1 MFLYIGLVAAV
12 IVAYIIVLWIVLKV
26 SRNNRFKKNRSRS
39 VPSGEIE
46 GYVKKMAA
54 EHSVSRKKTIASW
67 PVPRMEENYNYINS
81 TYTRLNDDI
90 IKNLEVPPAAEWILD
105 NFYLIEEQVK
115 QLRSEIVKKS
125 YLNLPTLKTGKFK
138 GQSRIFALV
147 MELSLL
153 TNGKMDDSNLAGHI
167 KTYEEHNKIFE
178 RELLALPIVI
188 KLALLENIR
197 SICEKIR
204 DTQVQWKRA
213 NDIVEIMLSNNKM
226 DDENAKKLFVSG
238 VKAEQM
244 HISFIEHLFYRMKI
258 LSLEESAVSRNIH
271 EYLRNQEK
279 ITNAISKHELNSQSA
294 TIVSAENCILGLK
307 YFSTYD
313 WSDLLESMSSI
324 NHILSGDP
332 DGIYSLMDF
341 STRSY
346 YRNKI
351 EEFSLDYDI
360 EEGTI
365 ALKAIELAAESFK
378 NRNVQPHDNE
388 LQVKWHVGYYLVGKG
403 ITKLQKAL
411 NLKKKWAPNIIKL
424 SRNYPE
430 ILYIG
435 SIVLITVMLI
445 SIAAVYTI
453 NNSLSNQWL
462 WMLIAIIAVSVPSSE
477 IAVRIV
483 NWVSDR
489 SLSPAIFPAMELKEG
504 IPDNLSTI
512 VVIPTLLPN
521 KTRVNEIIENMET
534 HYLSNRETNL
544 YFALIG
550 AFKDSN
556 KEEPADLGIIDAAMS
571 GIKILNKK
579 YAKEGADIF
588 YYFHRKSKFSPA
600 NNKWIGWERKRGAL
614 IEFNDFLLGSKK
626 TSFYYC
632 SNHIKDLSNIKYV
645 ITLDS
650 DTVLPIGMAKMMV
663 GTMAHPL
670 NKPIIAPERGIV
682 VEGYGLLQPRVD
694 SDSESSGRSLFSKIF
709 TGQIGIDPYSNAISD
724 LYQDMFGEGIYT
736 GKGIYDLNVF
746 QKVLKNVVPENT
758 VLSHD
763 LYEGS
768 YVRTAL
774 VTNLKLVES
783 YPTKYSSVSARL
795 YRWSRGDWQLMPFLF
810 GKIPGRDGK
819 IKNPISLLSKWKIF
833 DNLRRT
839 AIPPALMVLFALGL
853 SILPGSSLI
862 WLSYVAVTLLSPLI
876 TSTMNYLMSGGLFI
890 ERIKNYMPVI
900 IGLKALLYQVIL
912 TFIFL
917 PYQAYIMTKAALL
930 TLWRIYISKKNTLEW
945 ITSADLEANQKDSLS
960 GYYSKMHSSIW
971 GAIVVGILILVFKPS
986 LAIVSAAFLVVWAM
1000 APCIAYV
1007 ISRDRTDMTER
1018 ILKEDINDLGKI
1030 ARKTWR
1036 YFEEFISPSNN
1047 YLIPDNYQQEPY
1059 RGLAERTSP
1068 TNIGLSLLSVIV
1080 ARDMGFIGYL
1090 EMTDII
1096 SKIISTLESLK
1107 KWNGHL
1113 YNWYNTKTLKK
1124 LSPGYISTVDN
1135 GNLVCYLTTLVQGLD
1150 DYLGCPIVDI
1160 KFISGILDTMGC
1172 AEQGDFDA
1180 GQITQ
1185 FMDDMQSAKKI
1196 DFAVWTEILNKFLSE
1211 DTLNGFKDLV
1221 WRPKVERMVKRF
1233 KSELSELVPWVDV
1246 LALQPRA
1253 MPEQLSGEYLARID
1267 KVTVYLRSNP
1277 SIRELPAI
1285 CTDALESIDILIADY
1300 ECSNEEITSWLR
1312 DIKKAFEQSRNTAE
1326 TLIGANI
1333 NLVERINALSKA
1345 MLFKPLYN
1353 PKKQLFSIG
1362 YSTREKKLTRSHYD
1376 LLASEARQT
1385 SFIAIARGEVPAS
1398 HWFRMGRTLTV
1409 MDGYKGL
1416 VSWTG
1421 TMFEYLM
1428 PLLVM
1433 KSYKNTLLDE
1443 TCSFAVRNQKKYGM
1457 QMGIPWGTSES
1468 GYHSLEKN
1476 KDYKYKAFGVPWL
1489 GLKRGLVGNA
1499 VIAPY
1504 ATFLALMVDPESAL
1518 QNISHLK
1525 SDGLEGD
1532 YGFYEAADYTPKS
1545 LLNRKNA
1552 IVMSFMAHHEGMSLL
1567 AIDNYL
1573 NRNIMQERFHSNPAV
1588 RSARLLLQEKNP
1600 GNVVFTK
1607 EIKEKVITIKG
1618 PELIEKSYIRKYNKP
1633 NEIIPKTHIL
1643 SNGDYSVALTD
1654 RGTGYSKNC
1663 EIQITRWR
1671 EDITLDHYGTFCF
1684 LKNVETGHV
1693 WSSAYAPLNV
1703 IPDDY
1708 EVIFTPD
1715 KVQYKRIDEDIETIT
1730 EIVVASGDNV
1740 EIRRISVKNLGE
1752 TPKSLEITSYFE
1764 AVMANQAQDVEHP
1777 AFSNLFVETEYLP
1790 QKRSIIASRRI
1801 RANDEKTWQ
1810 TANTLVIENSNHS
1823 EIQFETDRMKFIG
1836 RGKTIASARA
1846 INRPLSDTA
1855 GPVLD
1860 PVMSLRTKVD
1870 IDPGKTKTVSFVTSV
1885 SDNDKTLLGYIERY
1899 STSESVEDAF
1909 HLAKVRS
1916 QLDSKQ
1922 LNIPD
1927 SYVKLYE
1934 NMIPHIIFISPLKRQ
1949 HQNISN
1955 KNTKGQSVLWT
1966 YDISGDFPIV
1976 LLVIN
1981 DTENMELVKEVIEA
1995 HEYWWTKN
2003 LKVDLVVLANMKD
2016 SYNQPFHD
2024 NILDIESMQTPNK
2037 GKAFVLNMNEVPDED
2052 VNLLYAAARIVL
2064 VDSNGTLKEQMHIKK
2079 EHLALKHKR
2088 CTGEITEY
2096 FHGAQPDEKPP
2107 LSRNNGL
2114 GGFRPDG
2121 KEYVIELNAGQYT
2134 PAPWVNVIANARFG
2148 FNVSEAG
2155 SSYTWCENSRE
2166 NKLTP
2171 WTNDPVCDS
2180 PGEILYISD
2189 NDNGEVWTPTALP
2202 IREPETYKIKHG
2214 FGYSV
2219 FEHLS
2224 HDIMQSMVQFVPV
2237 NDSVKVS
2244 ILSLENRSE
2253 HKRELSLTYYVRPV
2267 LGVSDQIT
2275 AMHIKTRQAES
2286 GALLI
2291 ENPYN
2296 EEFSGRI
2303 AFMDSS
2309 VAERSVTG
2317 DRAEFFGAGGAT
2329 SPNVSKLEKLSGALG
2344 TGLDPCAAIKVNI
2357 TLLPGK
2363 STDVVFMF
2371 GVCRSDLEV
2380 AAVSKKYINVSN
2392 AYESLDEVKKFWDE
2406 KLSVIQV
2413 KTPSEPFDF
2422 MLNGWLQYQTISCR
2436 FWAKTSFYQSGGAI
2450 GFRDQLQDC
2459 LSIVNI
2465 WPEVVRS
2472 QILLH
2477 ARHQFKEGD
2486 VQHWWHEPWGR
2497 GTRTRCSDD
2506 LLWLP
2511 YVTAEYVKITGDIE
2525 ILKEQIS
2532 FLDAEVLKDSEK
2544 EKYIRPSVSTET
2556 ATLYEH
2562 CILAIEKA
2570 SQFGAHGLPLIGSGD
2585 WNDGMNNIGI
2595 KGFGESVWL
2604 GWFMISVLKN
2614 FAPACDTIDDVS
2626 NSQKYKELAGR
2637 LSVAIDKCAWD
2648 GKWYQRAY
2656 FDDGKI
2662 LGTIQNSECKIDS
2675 IAQSWSVLSGAGDIE
2690 RTDIAMDSLGEHL
2703 VDEKNGIIKLLSPP
2717 FDHGNLEPGYIKGY
2731 LPGVRENGGQY
2742 THAAAWAIMAW
2753 ARLGEGNKA
2762 WDCFELI
2769 NPINHTR
2776 NTADCSVYKLEPYV
2790 VSADVYSMPPNCGR
2804 GGWSWYTGSAGWLYK
2819 AGIEEILGFKKHG
2832 DTIILNPCISQK
2844 WTEYSL
2850 QYKYINTMYKIDV
2863 HNPQGVNKGA
2873 LVILVDGDAIDGN
2886 IIHLVNDGAT
2896 HEVNV
2901 YLNNNL

>member
-39 VPSGEIE
+39 VPSDEIE

-167 KTYEEHNKIFE
+167 KTYQEHNKIFE

-258 LSLEESAVSRNIH
+258 LSPEESAVSRNIH

-332 DGIYSLMDF
+332 DGTYSLMDF

-346 YRNKI
+346 YRNQI
-351 EEFSLDYDI
+351 EGFALAYDI

-378 NRNVQPHDNE
+378 NREKQPYDNE
-388 LQVKWHVGYYLVGKG
+388 MQAKWNVGYYLVGKG

-411 NLKKKWAPNIIKL
+411 NIKKKWAPHIIKL

-430 ILYIG
+430 ILYIW
-435 SIVLITVMLI
+435 SIVLITAMLI
-445 SIAAVYTI
+445 SIAAVYTM

-462 WMLIAIIAVSVPSSE
+462 WVLIAIMAVAVPSSE

-489 SLSPAIFPAMELKEG
+489 TLSPAIFPAMELKEG

-521 KTRVNEIIENMET
+521 KTRVNEIIENLET

-556 KEEPADLGIIDAAMS
+556 TEEPADLEIIDSAMS
-571 GIKILNKK
+571 GIKTLNMR
-579 YAKEGADIF
+579 YAKDGTDIF
-588 YYFHRKSKFSPA
+588 YYFHRKSKFNPE

-632 SNHIKDLSNIKYV
+632 SNHIKDFSDIKYV

-650 DTVLPIGMAKMMV
+650 DTVLPIGMARMMV

-694 SDSESSGRSLFSKIF
+694 SDSESSGKSLFSKIF

-736 GKGIYDLNVF
+736 GKGIYDLKVF
-746 QKVLKNVVPENT
+746 QKVLKNVIPENT

-839 AIPPALMVLFALGL
+839 AIFPALMILVALGL

-862 WLSYVAVTLLSPLI
+862 WLSYVALTLLSPLI
-876 TSTMNYLMSGGLFI
+876 TSTMNYLMTGGLFI
-890 ERIKNYMPVI
+890 ERIKSYMPVI

-917 PYQAYIMTKAALL
+917 PYQAYIMAKAALV
-930 TLWRIYISKKNTLEW
+930 TLWRIYVSKKNTLEW
-945 ITSADLEANQKDSLS
+945 ITSADLEASQKDSLL

-971 GAIVVGILILVFKPS
+971 GAVIVGILVLVFKPY
-986 LAIVSAAFLVVWAM
+986 LAIVSAALLAVWAM
-1000 APCIAYV
+1000 APCIAYI
-1007 ISRDRTDMTER
+1007 ISRDRIDTAKR
-1018 ILKEDINDLGKI
+1018 IPKEDTNDLGKI

-1036 YFEEFISPSNN
+1036 YFEEFIDPSNN
-1047 YLIPDNYQQEPY
+1047 YLVPDNFQQEPY

-1068 TNIGLSLLSVIV
+1068 TNIGLSLLSVV
-1080 ARDMGFIGYL
+1080 AARDMGYIGYL

-1096 SKIISTLESLK
+1096 SNIISTLENLK

-1124 LSPGYISTVDN
+1124 LSPGYVSTVDS
-1135 GNLVCYLTTLVQGLD
+1135 GNLVCYLTTLAQGLS
-1150 DYLGCPIVDI
+1150 DYLDRPVVDS
-1160 KFISGILDTMGC
+1160 KFASGIMVTLGC
-1172 AEQGDFDA
+1172 AEQDDFDSS
-1180 GQITQ
+1180 QITQ
-1185 FMDDMQSAKKI
+1185 FLDDMQSVKKI
-1196 DFAVWTEILNKFLSE
+1196 DFAVWNETLNKLLSE
-1211 DTLNGFKDLV
+1211 ETLNGLEDLV
-1221 WRPKVERMVKRF
+1221 WRPKVGRMVKMF
-1233 KSELSELVPWVDV
+1233 KTELSEIVPWVDA
-1246 LALQPRA
+1246 LALQPQA
-1253 MPEQLSGEYLARID
+1253 MPELLSGEYLARID
-1267 KVTVYLRSNP
+1267 KVTAYQRSNP
-1277 SIRELPAI
+1277 NMRDLPDI
-1285 CTDALESIDILIADY
+1285 CASALESIDTLIVNY
-1300 ECSNEEITSWLR
+1300 KCSNEEITSWLR

-1326 TLIGANI
+1326 TLIQANV
-1333 NLVERINALSKA
+1333 NLAERINTLSEA
-1345 MLFKPLYN
+1345 MLFKPLYDA
-1353 PKKQLFSIG
+1353 KKQLFSIG
-1362 YSTREKKLTRSHYD
+1362 YSTREKKLTRSYYD

-1385 SFIAIARGEVPAS
+1385 SFIAIARNEVPAS
-1398 HWFRMGRTLTV
+1398 HWFRLGRTLTV

-1428 PLLVM
+1428 PLLIM

-1468 GYHSLEKN
+1468 GYHSLGKN
-1476 KDYKYKAFGVPWL
+1476 LDYKYRAFGVPWL

-1499 VIAPY
+1499 VVAPY

-1518 QNISHLK
+1518 KNISHLK
-1525 SDGLEGD
+1525 ADGLEGD
-1532 YGFYEAADYTPKS
+1532 YGFYEAADYAPKS
-1545 LLNRKNA
+1545 LLNKKNA

-1573 NRNIMQERFHSNPAV
+1573 NKNIMQKRFHSNPTV

-1600 GNVVFTK
+1600 GNIVFTK
-1607 EIKEKVITIKG
+1607 EVKEKVISIKG
-1618 PELIEKSYIRKYNKP
+1618 PELIENSYIRKYNKP
-1633 NEIIPKTHIL
+1633 NETMPKTHIL
-1643 SNGDYSVALTD
+1643 SNGDYSVVLTD
-1654 RGTGYSKNC
+1654 RGTGYSKNND
-1663 EIQITRWR
+1663 IQITRWR
-1671 EDITLDHYGTFCF
+1671 EDITLDSYGTFCF
-1684 LKNVETGHV
+1684 LKNVETGAV
-1693 WSSAYAPLNV
+1693 WSSAYAPIN
-1703 IPDDY
+1703 IMPDDY

-1715 KVQYKRIDEDIETIT
+1715 KVQYRRIDKDIETVT

-1752 TPKSLEITSYFE
+1752 KTEILELTSYFE
-1764 AVMANQAQDVEHP
+1764 VVMALQTQDIAHP

-1801 RANDEKTWQ
+1801 RANGEKTWQ
-1810 TANTLVIENSNHS
+1810 TANTVVFENGTGP
-1823 EIQFETDRMKFIG
+1823 EVQFETDRIKFIG
-1836 RGKTIASARA
+1836 RGNNITSAIKA
-1846 INRPLSDTA
+1846 DNLLSDSA
-1855 GPVLD
+1855 GSILD
-1860 PVMSLRTKVD
+1860 PVMSMRVNLN
-1870 IDPGKTKTVSFVTSV
+1870 IEPGKTVTVSFITSV
-1885 SDNDKTLLGYIERY
+1885 SCNDKTLLGYIEKY
-1899 STSESVEDAF
+1899 STPESVEAAF

-1916 QLDSKQ
+1916 QLDSKHI
-1922 LNIPD
+1922 NIPD
-1927 SYVKLYE
+1927 SSIKLYE
-1934 NMIPHIIFISPLKRQ
+1934 NMIPHIIYISPLKRQ
-1949 HQNISN
+1949 HQNFAK
-1955 KNTKGQSVLWT
+1955 KNTSGQSALWA
-1966 YDISGDFPIV
+1966 YDISGDLPIV

-1981 DTENMELVKEVIEA
+1981 DAENMTLVNEVIEA

-2003 LKVDLVVLANMKD
+2003 LKVDLVILADMKN
-2016 SYNQPFHD
+2016 SYSQPFHD
-2024 NILDIESMQTPNK
+2024 NISDIESMQTPNK
-2037 GKAFVLNMNEVPDED
+2037 GKAFVLNMDDVPEAD
-2052 VNLLYAAARIVL
+2052 VHLLYAAARIVL
-2064 VDSNGTLKEQMHIKK
+2064 DDDNGTLKEQMHIKK
-2079 EHLALKHKR
+2079 EHSAQKHR
-2088 CTGEITEY
+2088 RVTGKIRECLPEAKTI
-2096 FHGAQPDEKPP
+2096 EKPL

-2121 KEYVIELNAGQYT
+2121 KEYVIELKDGQYT
-2134 PAPWVNVIANARFG
+2134 PAPWINVIANARFG
-2148 FNVSEAG
+2148 FNVSESG

-2166 NKLTP
+2166 NKITP
-2171 WTNDPVCDS
+2171 WTNDPLCDS
-2180 PGEILYISD
+2180 PGEVLYISD
-2189 NDNGEVWTPTALP
+2189 NDTGEIWTTTALP
-2202 IREPETYKIKHG
+2202 VREPEAYKIKHG

-2224 HDIMQSMVQFVPV
+2224 HEIKQSMVQFVPV

-2267 LGVSDQIT
+2267 LGVSDQVT
-2275 AMHIKTRQAES
+2275 AMHIKTRQGES

-2296 EEFSGRI
+2296 EEFSGRTT
-2303 AFMDSS
+2303 FMDSS

-2317 DRAEFFGAGGAT
+2317 DRAEFFGAGGAA
-2329 SPNVSKLEKLSGALG
+2329 SPNVLKLEKLSGALG

-2357 TLLPGK
+2357 TLLPGE
-2363 STDVVFMF
+2363 SSDVVFLLGM
-2371 GVCRSDLEV
+2371 CRSDLEV
-2380 AAVSKKYINVSN
+2380 AAVSKKYIDLSQ
-2392 AYESLDEVKKFWDE
+2392 AYESLGEVKKFWEE

-2422 MLNGWLQYQTISCR
+2422 MLNGWLQYQTLSCR
-2436 FWAKTSFYQSGGAI
+2436 FWAKSSFYQSGGAF

-2459 LSIVNI
+2459 LSII
-2465 WPEVVRS
+2465 HMWPEAVRS

-2511 YVTAEYVKITGDIE
+2511 YVTAEYVKNTGDE
-2525 ILKEQIS
+2525 GILKEQIS
-2532 FLDAEVLKDSEK
+2532 FLDAEVLKESEN
-2544 EKYIRPSVSTET
+2544 EKYIRPNVSTET

-2562 CILAIEKA
+2562 CVLAIEKA
-2570 SQFGAHGLPLIGSGD
+2570 SKFGIHGLPLIGSGD
-2585 WNDGMNNIGI
+2585 WNDGMNNIGTE
-2595 KGFGESVWL
+2595 GLGESVWL
-2604 GWFMISVLKN
+2604 GWFMISVLKD
-2614 FAPACDTIDDVS
+2614 FAPMCNIMGDIK
-2626 NSQKYKELAGR
+2626 NSKKYKELSER
-2637 LSVAIDKCAWD
+2637 LSGAIDKCAWD

-2690 RTDIAMDSLGEHL
+2690 RTNIAMDSLGEHL

-2790 VSADVYSMPPNCGR
+2790 VAADVYSMPPNCGR

-2819 AGIEEILGFKKHG
+2819 AGIEEMLGFKKQG

-2850 QYKYINTMYKIDV
+2850 QYKYINTMYKINV

-2873 LVILVDGDAIDGN
+2873 FNILIDGN
-2886 IIHLVNDGAT
+2886 VIDGNTIHLVNDGAT
-2896 HEVNV
+2896 HEANV
-2901 YLNNNL
+2901 YLNGNL

>member
-12 IVAYIIVLWIVLKV
+12 IVTYIFVLWIVLKV
-26 SRNNRFKKNRSRS
+26 SRNNRFKKNRSRTVS
-39 VPSGEIE
+39 SDEIE

-54 EHSVSRKKTIASW
+54 EHYVSRKKTIASW
-67 PVPRMEENYNYINS
+67 PVPRMEENYNYIN
-81 TYTRLNDDI
+81 TVYTRLNDDI
-90 IKNLEVPPAAEWILD
+90 IKNLEVPSAAEWILD

-125 YLNLPTLKTGKFK
+125 YLTLPTLKTGKFK

-153 TNGKMDDSNLAGHI
+153 TNGKMDDANLTEYI
-167 KTYEEHNKIFE
+167 KTYQQSNKIYE

-213 NDIVEIMLSNNKM
+213 NDIVEIMLANNEM
-226 DDENAKKLFVSG
+226 DDENAKKLFISN
-238 VKAEQM
+238 VKAEQV

-258 LSLEESAVSRNIH
+258 LSPAESFVSRNIH

-279 ITNAISKHELNSQSA
+279 ITSAISKHELNSQSA
-294 TIVSAENCILGLK
+294 IIVSAENCILGLK

-332 DGIYSLMDF
+332 DGTYSIMDF
-341 STRSY
+341 PTRSY

-351 EEFSLDYDI
+351 EEFALAYDI
-360 EEGTI
+360 EEGII
-365 ALKAIELAAESFK
+365 ALKAIELAAESFE
-378 NRNVQPHDNE
+378 NRNIQPYDNE
-388 LQVKWHVGYYLVGKG
+388 IQAKWHVGYYLVGKG

-411 NLKKKWAPNIIKL
+411 NVKKKWAPNIIKL

-435 SIVLITVMLI
+435 SIVLITAMLI

-462 WMLIAIIAVSVPSSE
+462 WVLIAIIAVAVPSSE

-489 SLSPAIFPAMELKEG
+489 TLSPAIFPAMELKEG
-504 IPDNLSTI
+504 IPANLSTI

-810 GKIPGRDGK
+810 NKIPGRDGK

-839 AIPPALMVLFALGL
+839 AIPPALMILFALGL
-853 SILPGSSLI
+853 SVLPGSSLI

-890 ERIKNYMPVI
+890 ERIKSYMPVI

-917 PYQAYIMTKAALL
+917 PYQAYTMTKAALV
-930 TLWRIYISKKNTLEW
+930 TLWRIYVSKKNTLEW
-945 ITSADLEANQKDSLS
+945 ITSADLEASQKDSLS

-971 GAIVVGILILVFKPS
+971 GAIVVGILVLVFKPS
-986 LAIVSAAFLVVWAM
+986 LAIVSAALLVVWAM
-1000 APCIAYV
+1000 APCIAYI
-1007 ISRDRTDMTER
+1007 ISRDRIDTAKR
-1018 ILKEDINDLGKI
+1018 IPKEDTNDLGKI

-1036 YFEEFISPSNN
+1036 YFEEFIDPSNN
-1047 YLIPDNYQQEPY
+1047 YLVPDNFQQEPY

-1113 YNWYNTKTLKK
+1113 FNWYNTKTLKK
-1124 LSPGYISTVDN
+1124 LSPGYVSTVDS
-1135 GNLVCYLTTLVQGLD
+1135 GNLVCYLTTLVQGLN
-1150 DYLGCPIVDI
+1150 DYLDRPIVDY
-1160 KFISGILDTMGC
+1160 KFISGIMDTLGC

-1185 FMDDMQSAKKI
+1185 FLDDMQSVKNVN
-1196 DFAVWTEILNKFLSE
+1196 FAVWNETLNKFLTE
-1211 DTLNGFKDLV
+1211 DTLNGLEDLV
-1221 WRPKVERMVKRF
+1221 WRPKVERMVKMF
-1233 KSELSELVPWVDV
+1233 KTELSEIVPWVDI
-1246 LALQPRA
+1246 LALQPQA
-1253 MPEQLSGEYLARID
+1253 MPELLSGEYLARLD
-1267 KVTVYLRSNP
+1267 KVTAYQRRNP
-1277 SIRELPAI
+1277 NIKELPDI
-1285 CTDALESIDILIADY
+1285 CTSALESIDTLIVNY
-1300 ECSNEEITSWLR
+1300 KFSNEEITSWLR

-1326 TLIGANI
+1326 ALIRANI
-1333 NLVERINALSKA
+1333 NLTERINALSEA
-1345 MLFKPLYN
+1345 MLFKPLYD

-1362 YSTREKKLTRSHYD
+1362 YSTREKQLTRSYYD

-1443 TCSFAVRNQKKYGM
+1443 TCSFAVRNQKKYGV

-1468 GYHSLEKN
+1468 GYHSLGKN
-1476 KDYKYKAFGVPWL
+1476 KDYKYRAFGVPWL
-1489 GLKRGLVGNA
+1489 GLKRGLIGNA

-1518 QNISHLK
+1518 KNISHLK
-1525 SDGLEGD
+1525 ADGLEGD
-1532 YGFYEAADYTPKS
+1532 YGFYEAADYATKS

-1573 NRNIMQERFHSNPAV
+1573 NRNIMQKRFHSNPMV

-1600 GNVVFTK
+1600 GNIVFTK
-1607 EIKEKVITIKG
+1607 EVKEKVISIKR
-1618 PELIEKSYIRKYNKP
+1618 PELIENSYIRKYNKP
-1633 NEIIPKTHIL
+1633 NEIMPKTHIL
-1643 SNGDYSVALTD
+1643 SNGDYSVVLTD
-1654 RGTGYSKNC
+1654 KGTGYSKNND
-1663 EIQITRWR
+1663 IQITRWR
-1671 EDITLDHYGTFCF
+1671 EDITLDRYGTFCF
-1684 LKNVETGHV
+1684 LKNVETGAV
-1693 WSSAYAPLNV
+1693 WSTTYAPIN
-1703 IPDDY
+1703 IMPDDY

-1764 AVMANQAQDVEHP
+1764 AVMALQTQDIAHP

-1810 TANTLVIENSNHS
+1810 AANTVVLENDIHS

-1836 RGKTIASARA
+1836 RGNDITSAIEA
-1846 INRPLSDTA
+1846 DNFLSDSE
-1855 GPVLD
+1855 GSILD
-1860 PVMSLRTKVD
+1860 PIMSMRINLNIEPDKKV
-1870 IDPGKTKTVSFVTSV
+1870 TVSFVTAV
-1885 SDNDKTLLGYIERY
+1885 SCNNKTLLGYIEKY
-1899 STSESVEDAF
+1899 STPESVEAAF

-1916 QLDSKQ
+1916 QLDSK
-1922 LNIPD
+1922 LINIPG
-1927 SYVKLYE
+1927 SSIKLYE
-1934 NMIPHIIFISPLKRQ
+1934 NMIPHIIYISPLKRQ
-1949 HQNISN
+1949 HQNFVG
-1955 KNTKGQSVLWT
+1955 KNTSGQSALWA
-1966 YDISGDFPIV
+1966 YDISGDLPIV

-1981 DTENMELVKEVIEA
+1981 DTENMALVNEVIEA

-2003 LKVDLVVLANMKD
+2003 LKVDLVILANMKN

-2024 NILDIESMQTPNK
+2024 NISDIESMQTPNK
-2037 GKAFVLNMNEVPDED
+2037 GKAFVLNMDDVPDED
-2052 VNLLYAAARIVL
+2052 LHLLYAAARIVL
-2064 VDSNGTLKEQMHIKK
+2064 NDDNGTLKEQMHIKK
-2079 EHLALKHKR
+2079 EHSAQKHRRFTRKIKAYLPEATTR
-2088 CTGEITEY
+2088 
-2096 FHGAQPDEKPP
+2096 EKPL
-2107 LSRNNGL
+2107 LSRYNGL

-2134 PAPWVNVIANARFG
+2134 PAPWINVIANARFG
-2148 FNVSEAG
+2148 FNVSESG
-2155 SSYTWCENSRE
+2155 SAYTWCENSRE

-2171 WTNDPVCDS
+2171 WTNDPLCDS

-2189 NDNGEVWTPTALP
+2189 NDNGEIWTPTALP
-2202 IREPETYKIKHG
+2202 IREPEAYKIKHG

-2224 HDIMQSMVQFVPV
+2224 HEIKQSMVQFVPV
-2237 NDSVKVS
+2237 NDSVKIS

-2267 LGVSDQIT
+2267 LGVSDQVT
-2275 AMHIKTRQAES
+2275 AMHIKTRQGES

-2296 EEFSGRI
+2296 EEFSGRTT
-2303 AFMDSS
+2303 FMDSS
-2309 VAERSVTG
+2309 IAERSITG

-2329 SPNVSKLEKLSGALG
+2329 SPDVLKLEKLSGALG
-2344 TGLDPCAAIKVNI
+2344 TGLDPCAAIQVNI
-2357 TLLPGK
+2357 SLLPGE
-2363 STDVVFMF
+2363 SSDVVFLL
-2371 GVCRSDLEV
+2371 GVCKSDSEV
-2380 AAVSKKYINVSN
+2380 ATVSKRYISLSK
-2392 AYESLDEVKKFWDE
+2392 AYESLDEVKKFWEE
-2406 KLSVIQV
+2406 KLSIIKV
-2413 KTPSEPFDF
+2413 KTPSEPFNF
-2422 MLNGWLQYQTISCR
+2422 MLNGWLQYQTLSCR
-2436 FWAKTSFYQSGGAI
+2436 FWAKSSFYQSGGAF

-2459 LSIVNI
+2459 LSII
-2465 WPEVVRS
+2465 HMWPEAVRS

-2511 YVTAEYVKITGDIE
+2511 YVTAEYVKITGDE
-2525 ILKEQIS
+2525 GILKEQIY
-2532 FLDAEVLKDSEK
+2532 FLDAAVLKESEN
-2544 EKYIRPSVSTET
+2544 EKYIRPNVSAET

-2570 SQFGAHGLPLIGSGD
+2570 SKFGTHGLPLIGSGD

-2595 KGFGESVWL
+2595 KGLGESVWL
-2604 GWFMISVLKN
+2604 GWFMISVLKD
-2614 FAPACDTIDDVS
+2614 FASICNIMGDIK
-2626 NSQKYKELAGR
+2626 NSKKHKELADR
-2637 LSVAIDKCAWD
+2637 LSAAIDKCAWD

-2662 LGTIQNSECKIDS
+2662 LGTKQNSECKIDS
-2675 IAQSWSVLSGAGDIE
+2675 IAQSWSVLSGAGDLK
-2690 RTDIAMDSLGEHL
+2690 RAVIAMDSLGEHL
-2703 VDEKNGIIKLLSPP
+2703 VDEENGIIKLLTPP

-2742 THAAAWAIMAW
+2742 THAAAWAVMAW
-2753 ARLGEGNKA
+2753 SRLGDGDKA
-2762 WDCFELI
+2762 WACFELI

-2776 NTADCSVYKLEPYV
+2776 NATDCSIYKLEPYV
-2790 VSADVYSMPPNCGR
+2790 VAADVYSIPPNCGR

-2819 AGIEEILGFKKHG
+2819 AGIEELLGFKKQG
-2832 DTIILNPCISQK
+2832 EMIILNPCISRK

-2850 QYKYINTMYKIDV
+2850 EYKYINTIYKIDV
-2863 HNPQGVNKGA
+2863 HNPAGSK
-2873 LVILVDGDAIDGN
+2873 
-2886 IIHLVNDGAT
+2886 
-2896 HEVNV
+2896 
-2901 YLNNNL
+2901 